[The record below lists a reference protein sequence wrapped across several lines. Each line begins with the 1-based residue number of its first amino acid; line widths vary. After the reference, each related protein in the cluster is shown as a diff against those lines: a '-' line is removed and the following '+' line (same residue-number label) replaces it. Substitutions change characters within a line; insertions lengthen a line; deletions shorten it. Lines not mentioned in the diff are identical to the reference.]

1 MHSALPPNT
10 VLMEVQDGGPSQQL
24 KGKVWQWRGIIER
37 AFGCRRSG
45 PAEGHG
51 QADVE
56 MEGYFSVEKF
66 GVKTPRPTCVCMLRN
81 DRGMHVFHCLY
92 PWCKHTAAFLP
103 PIPLPFPLKVFVW
116 GKPSPLSPKGQ
127 RSSRAASA
135 SFPSCKEISLRN
147 PQEIENSSS
156 LVTKCQH
163 RCSFCRVFGHRSS
176 EAPNP
181 KLTEVGG
188 GIDHV
193 GKAAA
198 P

>member
-1 MHSALPPNT
+1 
-10 VLMEVQDGGPSQQL
+10 MEGDHRESLWVHLG
-24 KGKVWQWRGIIER
+24 
-37 AFGCRRSG
+37 G

-92 PWCKHTAAFLP
+92 PWCKHTAFLP

-188 GIDHV
+188 GNDHV

-198 P
+198 PQSGLRGG